1 MQAVS
6 MHEENALATS
16 SLHIYP
22 TNAYSTGPLEPQLL
36 DLSIAVDE
44 LFCVVEDDWEVDIGV
59 H

>member
-1 MQAVS
+1 